1 MSLDLFQQLLSVTFQ
16 QVLWQ
21 IFLKPDVFT
30 INVCRSGRFH
40 NVLKNCICWSPHNQV
55 LPYFPYAIDSYL
67 EDSSQQWLICD
78 VFSTHTA
85 SSLYLHRCCCGISCS
100 SSRLPFFYF
109 TGLLTRNCSAQG
121 TSLGAARRGLGRP
134 RPVPS
139 WFAFV
144 IFSHCTVVFIWKN
157 NCIRDWDQNL
167 TSAGLENCDQNSGR
181 HIVMR
186 GFLPLSLTRITS
198 LGP

>member
-1 MSLDLFQQLLSVTFQ
+1 MMMMVMVKIFNISFIIHITVIV
-16 QVLWQ
+16 VL
-21 IFLKPDVFT
+21 IFLILIVIVALIILIILT
-30 INVCRSGRFH
+30 IVNVI
-40 NVLKNCICWSPHNQV
+40 VLIILIVIVRGGCEKSVCGKAVLCSPHNQV

-144 IFSHCTVVFIWKN
+144 IFSHCTVVFI
-157 NCIRDWDQNL
+157 
-167 TSAGLENCDQNSGR
+167 
-181 HIVMR
+181 
-186 GFLPLSLTRITS
+186 
-198 LGP
+198 